1 MSKRRAIGRALSG
14 FAETYLPAMQAMQ
27 DRRYQEALADK
38 ARAEADQLLRTQEFL
53 DMIMSGELGGLVD
66 EQLGQISD
74 PVDETGEL
82 REIEALAAEPGGVM
96 LAALQRDP
104 PSADEFFGGGIG
116 SRSLLPDET
125 FSPEGPLP
133 LDESLNPG
141 LSEGRENLIG
151 QALQAQGGLTTDLPI
166 RPSERLLQNPDF
178 RSGVEDDYIYRTLPD
193 PPPQFDPRGRKMR
206 QLSAIAGVNPG
217 TISAMFGPEE
227 PTPAFKQYTEATG
240 ELLRQAM
247 SKANA
252 AATKV
257 TYTDADG
264 QTVDEYINIEELT
277 NPGIREFLLANGYGH
292 LLKPAPQNSRVARY
306 GINAGSA
313 IEHALN
319 IGVGSSSDVTR
330 RAVAG
335 IGNGPDGVLA
345 ALQNESKLGIPQV
358 GALGGIS
365 MVQLSADQQKHLMQL
380 IPLFGV
386 TEQIIELARD
396 LNDEE
401 VRWAAMVDRAQ
412 ENWYSWWGWDLDKNK
427 EVREGQATGLVAG
440 LAADARADAWITGI
454 ESEENLSP
462 GATDKVRLL
471 ARLRNA
477 FAGLYAE
484 LGGERGRKTEEDVR
498 RAKQMIPGLGET
510 RGVTLQQSQMI
521 LDQLINTY
529 YGITRGPIAG
539 LREGVAGAEN
549 LQRGIE
555 REIRE
560 RQPGQPGTRSTDV
573 SSSDLSR

>member
-27 DRRYQEALADK
+27 DRRYQEAMADK
-38 ARAEADQLLRTQEFL
+38 ARAEADQLIRTQEFL
-53 DMIMSGELGGLVD
+53 DMIMSGELGSLVD
-66 EQLGQISD
+66 QQLAQTSD
-74 PVDETGEL
+74 SGAVLVESP
-82 REIEALAAEPGGVM
+82 EIQALAEGPDGVM
-96 LAALQRDP
+96 LAALQRTP
-104 PSADEFFGGGIG
+104 PSADDFFGGGIG
-116 SRSLLPDET
+116 PRLPNVT
-125 FSPEGPLP
+125 FSPERPIPSGTS
-133 LDESLNPG
+133 LDPG
-141 LSEGRENLIG
+141 SPEGRENLIG
-151 QALQAQGGLTTDLPI
+151 QALQAQGGLTTNLPI

-178 RSGVEDDYIYRTLPD
+178 RSGVEDDYIDRTLPD

-206 QLSAIAGVNPG
+206 EWSAIAGVDPG

-227 PTPAFKQYTEATG
+227 STPAFKQYMESTG
-240 ELLRQAM
+240 DLIRQAI

-252 AATKV
+252 APTKV

-277 NPGIREFLLANGYGH
+277 NPGVREFLLANGYGQS
-292 LLKPAPQNSRVARY
+292 LKARPQHSRVARY

-313 IEHALN
+313 IEHSLN

-401 VRWAAMVDRAQ
+401 ARWAAMVDGAQ
-412 ENWYSWWGWDLDKNK
+412 ETWYSTWGWDLEKNRG
-427 EVREGQATGLVAG
+427 VREGQATGVIAG
-440 LAADARADAWITGI
+440 DEADKRTDAWIRDI
-454 ESEENLSP
+454 ELEEGLSP
-462 GATDKVRLL
+462 GETDKVRLL

-510 RGVTLQQSQMI
+510 RGVTLQQSQLI

-539 LREGVAGAEN
+539 LREGVAGAEK

-560 RQPGQPGTRSTDV
+560 GQPGQPGTRPTEV
-573 SSSDLSR
+573 PSSALSR